1 MWGHAL
7 HANLKAVVAPAVILI
22 QVQRYHVLCEKQKNL
37 HIVNSFEE
45 FLDSLLVDVGILG
58 EGIGVD
64 RSVSHP
70 HFLITIGLGFGGAF

>member
-7 HANLKAVVAPAVILI
+7 HANLKAVVAPTVILI

-45 FLDSLLVDVGILG
+45 FLDSLRTATGDLARKGPKSWKVPLG
-58 EGIGVD
+58 NRGP
-64 RSVSHP
+64 S
-70 HFLITIGLGFGGAF
+70 TKMA